1 MMTIP
6 TIAIG
11 AAVTVALAA
20 SGVTGY
26 RMGGASARAELQAF
40 YAKAFESS
48 LRAESQQRQIEKNRA
63 DAAQKGIEDAHHQL
77 AQARAHAAA
86 ADRAADGLRQRANA
100 LVAAAG
106 HPGSHPGA
114 AGNGAGVGHHDPIVV
129 LAGVLD
135 RVESNARSVTEYA
148 DHLRIAGAACER
160 QYDAVKGPEK

>member
-1 MMTIP
+1 MTIP
-6 TIAIG
+6 VIAIG
-11 AAVTVALAA
+11 AAVAVALAA
-20 SGVTGY
+20 TGATGY
-26 RMGGASARAELQAF
+26 RMGGASARAELAAS
-40 YAKAFESS
+40 YAKALEVS
-48 LRAESQQRQIEKNRA
+48 LKAELDQRDIERKRA
-63 DAAQKGIEDAHHQL
+63 DAAQRGIEHATHEL

-114 AGNGAGVGHHDPIVV
+114 AGNGAGVGHHDPLVV

-148 DHLRIAGAACER
+148 DHLRIAGSACER
-160 QYDAVKGPEK
+160 QYDALTPDQR